1 MGENYGRANYGFINY
16 VNYDIAFLESLAL
29 TPNFM
34 SIQQLR
40 QTSKIISNWPLLFW
54 FSIFKH
60 YFE

>member
-40 QTSKIISNWPLLFW
+40 HTSKIISN
-54 FSIFKH
+54 
-60 YFE
+60 